1 MSLGP
6 IMMDLESASLSG
18 EERELLCHP
27 LVGGLILFTRNYES
41 REQLRNLIDSVHQ
54 IRKPSLMIAVDHE
67 GGRVQRF
74 RQGFTRLPAAGLI
87 GEYCKSHPEQ
97 GSALAEKAGWLM
109 AVELRAVGIDF
120 SFAPV
125 LDLNKGISQVIG
137 DRAFGRDPDLVAQIA
152 RSYMLGM
159 KRAGMAAVGKHFP
172 GHGAV
177 SEDSHHEIPV
187 DRRRYEDIELDDLIP
202 FERLIRAGLPAIMP
216 AHVIYSEVDMHPAG
230 FSSVWLKKILRQQL
244 GFQGIIFSDDIN
256 MEGAGIAGDYLQRS
270 YTALEAGCDM
280 VLVCNNRDAVIQVLD
295 NLEYSHDPALQAR
308 LIRMHGKNTTDLAE
322 LDSSSEWMEV
332 SKEIAALDMAPEL
345 DLGNDTV

>member
-6 IMMDLESASLSG
+6 IMMDLESTSLSG

-74 RQGFTRLPAAGLI
+74 RQGFTRLPAAGLV
-87 GEYCKSHPEQ
+87 GEYCKIHPDQ
-97 GSALAEKAGWLM
+97 GFALAEKAGWLM

-152 RSYMLGM
+152 RSYMLGSGPAWLLLVSISPVTVQSVKIPIM
-159 KRAGMAAVGKHFP
+159 RYP
-172 GHGAV
+172 WIGAV
-177 SEDSHHEIPV
+177 T
-187 DRRRYEDIELDDLIP
+187 
-202 FERLIRAGLPAIMP
+202 
-216 AHVIYSEVDMHPAG
+216 
-230 FSSVWLKKILRQQL
+230 KIL
-244 GFQGIIFSDDIN
+244 N
-256 MEGAGIAGDYLQRS
+256 
-270 YTALEAGCDM
+270 
-280 VLVCNNRDAVIQVLD
+280 
-295 NLEYSHDPALQAR
+295 
-308 LIRMHGKNTTDLAE
+308 
-322 LDSSSEWMEV
+322 WM
-332 SKEIAALDMAPEL
+332 I
-345 DLGNDTV
+345 

>member
-6 IMMDLESASLSG
+6 IMMDLESTSLSG

-74 RQGFTRLPAAGLI
+74 RQGFTRLPAAGLV
-87 GEYCKSHPEQ
+87 GEYCKIHPDQ
-97 GSALAEKAGWLM
+97 GFALAEKAGWLM

-202 FERLIRAGLPAIMP
+202 FERLIHAGLPAIMP

-256 MEGAGIAGDYLQRS
+256 MEGAGIVGDFLQRS